1 MKLVYLKAS
10 FIRCRC
16 MIAREHLKRKPVTDF
31 RRLDLCEYL
40 RKFKKWIDNEK
51 FFYTS
56 GMYLL

>member
-1 MKLVYLKAS
+1 
-10 FIRCRC
+10 

-40 RKFKKWIDNEK
+40 RKFNKWIGNEK